1 MSLIKQKYPIFGTN
15 QAVEFLVAKGS
26 GTYLE
31 EINLTMQD
39 LKDIE
44 TSRQQIRDG
53 LPTKCDSSSKA
64 LKVYLK

>member
-15 QAVEFLVAKGS
+15 QAVEFLIAKGS

-39 LKDIE
+39 PKDIE
-44 TSRQQIRDG
+44 TSRQQIRD
-53 LPTKCDSSSKA
+53 
-64 LKVYLK
+64 

>member
-15 QAVEFLVAKGS
+15 QAVEFLVAKDS

-53 LPTKCDSSSKA
+53 FSTKCDSSSKA